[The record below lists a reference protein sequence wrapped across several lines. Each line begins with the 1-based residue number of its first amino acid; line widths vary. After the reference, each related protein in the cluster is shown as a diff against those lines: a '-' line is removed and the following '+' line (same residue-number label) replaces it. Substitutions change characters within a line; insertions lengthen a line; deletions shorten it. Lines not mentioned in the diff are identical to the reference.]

1 MKDRVEIKK
10 AVIYARQSSGADD
23 FSESVERQIENCK
36 KLAEKENLEIVGIF
50 SDLNTSGKTYPTGAE
65 KIAENDTAFQR
76 WFNQQTGTKK
86 YREGLGYVMQKL
98 SDIDFLIVDDMTRLY
113 RPVTRS
119 FLESYINDTF
129 SENEV
134 KILQVKGG
142 QIDLSKFDSLLI
154 QTLKNAIND
163 EQIANQKAKSMQQIR
178 KRKDSGFI
186 SSGGGKAFATSYDRN
201 TQQIVIDDEKAA
213 VVEFIFAEIE
223 KHTAYNK
230 IVRMCNDNFKHLC
243 NGKAFYMSNLYHIAQ
258 NPIYCGYQYNSEG
271 LLIKNKQ
278 INRQIISFER
288 WKAIQ
293 DLMASKKKNPPRAKH
308 NWLPFSGMLYC
319 GNCGGKLITG
329 IDDGKIYYHC
339 FQGINTGN
347 KACRSTRANM
357 TMQKDLYVGLK
368 ECVAPLLVMSLFNEI
383 DKARELE
390 NNIEN
395 IENMIVER
403 ENKLQKQKQVTAM
416 YLKGLIDEI
425 TLEEMLRD
433 HKAQIADLTGKIE
446 IARNAKGELSEIKK
460 HLQDTFK
467 KFQADKLLAGDISNS
482 DYEVMLKN
490 TILKI
495 TLFENK
501 LEIET
506 IYGCFT
512 LDRYI
517 YKNRRNFPIPELM
530 VSGKGEEMKAEIIY
544 HTGKKKGLIAD
555 FGKLKI
561 YSR

>member
-1 MKDRVEIKK
+1 MKETKK
-10 AVIYARQSSGADD
+10 ALIYARQSSGADD
-23 FSESVERQIENCK
+23 FSESVENQIENCK

-50 SDLNTSGKTYPTGAE
+50 SDLNTSGKTYPCGSE
-65 KIAENDTAFQR
+65 NIAENDKAFQR

-86 YREGLGYVMQKL
+86 FRDGLGHVMEKL
-98 SDIDFLIVDDMTRLY
+98 SEVDFLIVDDMTRLY

-129 SENEV
+129 TENNV

-142 QIDLSKFDSLLI
+142 QIDLSKFDQSLI

-163 EQIANQKAKSMQQIR
+163 EQIANQKQKSMQQIK
-178 KRKDSGFI
+178 KRKDSGLI
-186 SSGGGKAFATSYDRN
+186 ASGGGKAFATVYDIG
-201 TQQIVIDDEKAA
+201 TKQILIDDEKAV

-230 IVRMCNDNFKHLC
+230 IIRMCNDRFKHLC
-243 NGKAFYMSNLYHIAQ
+243 NGKAFYMSNLYHIAE

-278 INRQIISFER
+278 FNKQLISFER

-293 DLMASKKKNPPRAKH
+293 DLMNSKKKNPPRAKH

-319 GNCGGKLITG
+319 GNCGGKMITG
-329 IDDGKIYYHC
+329 IDNGKIYYHC
-339 FQGINTGN
+339 FQGRNTGD
-347 KACRSTRANM
+347 KACKSARSNM
-357 TMQKDLYVGLK
+357 TMQKDLYCGLK
-368 ECVAPLLVMSLFNEI
+368 ECITPLLVLSQFAEI
-383 DKARELE
+383 DKVRELE
-390 NNIEN
+390 KNIEN
-395 IENMIVER
+395 IEAMTVEL
-403 ENKLQKQKQVTAM
+403 ENKIKQQKQVTAM
-416 YLKGLIDEI
+416 YFKGLIDEI
-425 TLEEMLRD
+425 TLEDMLRD
-433 HKAQIADLTGKIE
+433 HKKQIADLTGKIE
-446 IARNAKGELSEIKK
+446 MARNADKELSEIKK

-467 KFQADKLLAGDISNS
+467 KFQAEKLMEGEISNS
-482 DYEVMLKN
+482 DFEIMLKK

-495 TLFENK
+495 TLFESK

-517 YKNRRNFPIPELM
+517 YKNRRNFPLPELK
-530 VSGKGEEMKAEIIY
+530 VCGKGENLKAEIIY

-555 FGKLKI
+555 FGNLKV
-561 YSR
+561 YSE